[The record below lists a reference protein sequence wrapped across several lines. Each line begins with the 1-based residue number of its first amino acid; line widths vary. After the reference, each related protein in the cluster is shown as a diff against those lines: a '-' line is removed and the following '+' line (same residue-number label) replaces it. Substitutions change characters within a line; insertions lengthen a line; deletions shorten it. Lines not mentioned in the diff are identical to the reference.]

1 MGRPIAALMLVLIM
15 YAQTGCS
22 VYWALKQPPPKDL
35 EGLGVGTSRQELLV
49 RLGAPQFS
57 ETDAQGRKQDMFEF
71 QSGMHQA
78 TKVRALLYAG
88 ADFFTLGLAEL
99 VLWPMELTVMKDATC
114 NAVATYDASQIA
126 DSWKVQKVNKGGEV
140 QGC

>member
-1 MGRPIAALMLVLIM
+1 MGRSMAMLMLISLM
-15 YAQTGCS
+15 LTQTACS
-22 VYWALKQPPPKDL
+22 VYWALKQPPQKDL
-35 EGLGVGTSRQELLV
+35 EGLGVGATRQQLLA
-49 RLGAPQFS
+49 RLGPPQFS
-57 ETDAQGRKQDMFEF
+57 ETDTQGRKQDLFEF

-99 VLWPMELTVMKDATC
+99 ILWPMELTVMKDATC
-114 NAVATYDASQIA
+114 NAVVTYDASQVV
-126 DSWKVQKVNKGGEV
+126 DSWKVDKAKKGGEL